1 MHWKTFLEHSMVG
14 KYGGTH
20 TIWFS
25 LPSLGLLFLRHAA
38 VAVGVQELSY
48 ETPVFDGIVACPY
61 S

>member
-1 MHWKTFLEHSMVG
+1 MVG

-48 ETPVFDGIVACPY
+48 ETPVFDGIFACPY